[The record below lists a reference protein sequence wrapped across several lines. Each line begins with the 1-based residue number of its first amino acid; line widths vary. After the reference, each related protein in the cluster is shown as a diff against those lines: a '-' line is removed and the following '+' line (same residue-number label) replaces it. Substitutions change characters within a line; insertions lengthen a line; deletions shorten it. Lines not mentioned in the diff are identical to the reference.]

1 MMDMNIYIF
10 PSNPYRNNGYS
21 IAVKSD
27 LSRLTVNPED
37 LIVWYENTNET
48 FFGNDVVLPRPSRF
62 AISRAIKVLQN
73 RVNCEVTARDLKK
86 LNLEQA
92 DSIFCGEVIFY
103 RALRELFPSKRI
115 VVRFHNCFARIL
127 DRIQLI
133 DKKLNLKFRIQLR
146 AYYQL
151 EKAIFQDDN
160 VYKIFISEEDRD
172 YYCSMFGKYS
182 DSEVWG
188 FMPDMKKAAS
198 NRIDSKKTKLIH
210 FGGLQSH
217 KIDSMKWFINDVFK
231 PLHIKNPSVE
241 FHLWGA
247 GTDSFNFPEEGVFG
261 HGFYK
266 GNELPFVKDGL
277 YVNPDLV
284 GGGVKIKLMD
294 YFEKG
299 ASFITTPYGYEGYP
313 LEYIDDKFYHRIEPE
328 QWLAFLDN
336 YFA

>member
-1 MMDMNIYIF
+1 MNIYIF
-10 PSNPYRNNGYS
+10 PLYPYRKNGYG
-21 IAVKSD
+21 IAVKND
-27 LSRLTVNPED
+27 LSKLTIAQED
-37 LIVWYENTNET
+37 QVIWYEYTEKN
-48 FFGNDVVLPRPSRF
+48 FFDNDVVLLRPPRF
-62 AISRAIKVLQN
+62 AFSRAVKVLQN
-73 RVNCEVTARDLKK
+73 HVNCEVTARDLKK
-86 LNLEQA
+86 FNLQQA
-92 DSIFCGEVIFY
+92 DSIFCDDVIFY

-133 DKKLNLKFRIQLR
+133 DKKVNLKFRVQLR
-146 AYYQL
+146 AFYQL
-151 EKAIFQDDN
+151 EKEIFQDDN

-172 YYCSMFGKYS
+172 YYCSMFGKYT

-188 FMPDMKKAAS
+188 FMPDMKKAVS
-198 NRIDSKKTKLIH
+198 NRIDSQKTKLVH
-210 FGGLQSH
+210 FGGLQFH

-241 FHLWGA
+241 FHLWGVF
-247 GTDSFNFPEEGVFG
+247 TDTFNSPEKGVFG
-261 HGFYK
+261 HGIYQ
-266 GNELPFVKDGL
+266 GDELPLVEDGL

-284 GGGVKIKLMD
+284 GCGVKIKLMD